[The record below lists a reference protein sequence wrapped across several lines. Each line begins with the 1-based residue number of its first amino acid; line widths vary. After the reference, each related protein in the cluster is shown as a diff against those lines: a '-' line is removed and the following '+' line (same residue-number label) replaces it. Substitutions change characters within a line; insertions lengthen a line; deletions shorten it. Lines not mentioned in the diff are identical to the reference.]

1 MTGPS
6 PAKPRRLAVLAPAKV
21 NLFLHVVGRRS
32 DGYHLLESIFAF
44 ADIGDRLEVETA
56 KDFSFTLTGPFAKA
70 CQKAGCGGEKNLTVK
85 AARALN
91 EKLGGEGPKARL
103 ALQKNLPLAA
113 GLGGGSSDAAA
124 ALKALQVLWD
134 AEMDEEDLFSLAL
147 SLGADV
153 PACLLGEPCFVSG
166 IGDEI
171 TPLTRFEDLPC
182 VLANPGLPVAT
193 GEVFKAFA
201 GRELPFSQPLGLR
214 PEFNAGLWELLENT
228 RNDLEHAACGLVPE
242 VGKVLLALKK
252 AKGVRLFRM
261 SGSGATCFGLFESAE
276 AAADS
281 ARAIATA
288 NPGWWVRAC
297 TLRAAPDFLIS
308 A

>member
-1 MTGPS
+1 MGGTL
-6 PAKPRRLAVLAPAKV
+6 PASPRRLAVLAPAKV

-44 ADIGDRLEVETA
+44 ADVGDRLEAETA
-56 KDFSFTLTGPFAKA
+56 EDFSFALTGPFAKA
-70 CQKAGCGGEKNLTVK
+70 CRKTGCGGENNLTLK
-85 AARALN
+85 AARALHGQ
-91 EKLGGEGPKARL
+91 LGGEGPKATL
-103 ALQKNLPLAA
+103 SLCKNLPLSA

-134 AEMDEEDLFSLAL
+134 AEVDEEDLFSLAL

-171 TPLTRFEDLPC
+171 TPLTQFEDLPC

-193 GEVFKAFA
+193 GEVFKTFA
-201 GRELPFSQPLGLR
+201 RREFPFSHPLGLR
-214 PEFNAGLWELLENT
+214 PEFNTGLWELLENT
-228 RNDLEHAACGLVPE
+228 RNDLEQAACGLVPE
-242 VGKVLLALKK
+242 IGKVLLALKA
-252 AKGVRLFRM
+252 AKGARLCRM
-261 SGSGATCFGLFESAE
+261 SGSGATCFCLFDDPE
-276 AAADS
+276 AAADA
-281 ARAIATA
+281 ARAIAA
-288 NPGWWVRAC
+288 GNPTWWVRAC